1 MKIALLCPEGSR
13 RWAFNFI
20 MEDFKKFVDRPSYT
34 FDLINTQKIT
44 ETLREYDWIIS
55 PLLGQDT
62 YDTDFFKEAIR
73 PHFIAWLGGMKT
85 YGRIKDW
92 SLFKYV
98 FVQSRALVR
107 DELRGTTFF
116 VRPTGI
122 DTEMFRPLNIEKRHF
137 AGITG
142 RGGHQNSWKSKAE
155 RINTW
160 FTPICTRAKVS
171 NIILDTRG
179 KYTVPREKMP
189 RRYNQ
194 LHTFLCTFT
203 SAGGPLTLLEAA
215 SCGLPIIS
223 TDVGYVKEGLINGNG
238 FICNTRQEFVDAL
251 IYLKKNPDKKHEMG
265 ERSRELVL
273 KNWTWEKRAEEWITT
288 IEELS

>member
-1 MKIALLCPEGSR
+1 MKIALLCPEGKR
-13 RWAFNFI
+13 RWAFTFI

-44 ETLREYDWIIS
+44 KTLRGYDWIIS
-55 PLLGQDT
+55 PLLGQAT
-62 YDTDFFKEAIR
+62 YDTKLFKEEIR

-98 FVQSRALVR
+98 FAQSRSLIR
-107 DELRGTTFF
+107 DKLRDTTFF
-116 VRPTGI
+116 VRPTGV
-122 DTEMFRPLNIEKRHF
+122 DANMFRPLNEKKRHF

-142 RGGHQNSWKSKAE
+142 RAVPQDNWKSRAE
-155 RINTW
+155 RIDTW
-160 FTPICTRAKVS
+160 FTPICTHSKVS
-171 NIILDTRG
+171 SIIMDTRG
-179 KYTVPREKMP
+179 DYTVPREKMP
-189 RRYNQ
+189 RRYNH
-194 LHTFLCTFT
+194 LHTYLCTFT

-215 SCGLPIIS
+215 SCGLPLIS
-223 TDVGYVKEGLINGNG
+223 TDIGYVRDGLIDGNG
-238 FICNTRQEFVDAL
+238 FICNTRKEFIDAL
-251 IYLKKNPDKKHEMG
+251 IYMRQKPDKKLRMG

-288 IEELS
+288 IEKLS